1 MQHGLQRI
9 NNHLIFLS
17 GNETIDYETF
27 LSFVEEKA
35 NESLPNDELR
45 EALRVFDR
53 DDNGYIS
60 ADELR
65 RMMMTSGEC
74 LTEEEVDEMMKM
86 ADKEGNGRVNYDGNK
101 QQKSNSHTQFVIY
114 IHTLPNVFFIKRD
127 PQDIETGPVFPL
139 YGTCNPVPRNHLP
152 LVVADESNTKLAR
165 WDTNGCLIFWR
176 MS

>member
-1 MQHGLQRI
+1 M
-9 NNHLIFLS
+9 
-17 GNETIDYETF
+17 
-27 LSFVEEKA
+27 EEKA

-65 RMMMTSGEC
+65 RMMITSGEC

-101 QQKSNSHTQFVIY
+101 QRKSNSHIQFVIY
-114 IHTLPNVFFIKRD
+114 IHTLPNGFF
-127 PQDIETGPVFPL
+127 L
-139 YGTCNPVPRNHLP
+139 
-152 LVVADESNTKLAR
+152 
-165 WDTNGCLIFWR
+165 
-176 MS
+176 

>member
-1 MQHGLQRI
+1 MTEPV
-9 NNHLIFLS
+9 NHRALEFKEAFLMVDKTDTGIIPKS
-17 GNETIDYETF
+17 ELGKIVRALGYNPSEAEIAKVQVTVDPEGNETIDYETF

-86 ADKEGNGRVNYDGNK
+86 ADKEGNGRVNYDE
-101 QQKSNSHTQFVIY
+101 FVGVM
-114 IHTLPNVFFIKRD
+114 LSV
-127 PQDIETGPVFPL
+127 
-139 YGTCNPVPRNHLP
+139 
-152 LVVADESNTKLAR
+152 
-165 WDTNGCLIFWR
+165 
-176 MS
+176 

>member
-1 MQHGLQRI
+1 MTEPV
-9 NNHLIFLS
+9 NHRALEFKEAFLMVDKTDTGIIPKS
-17 GNETIDYETF
+17 ELGKIVRALGYNPSEAEIAKVQVIVDPEGNETIDYETF

-86 ADKEGNGRVNYDGNK
+86 ADKEGNGRVNYDE
-101 QQKSNSHTQFVIY
+101 FVGVM
-114 IHTLPNVFFIKRD
+114 LSV
-127 PQDIETGPVFPL
+127 
-139 YGTCNPVPRNHLP
+139 
-152 LVVADESNTKLAR
+152 
-165 WDTNGCLIFWR
+165 
-176 MS
+176 

>member
-101 QQKSNSHTQFVIY
+101 QQKSNSHTQFAIY
-114 IHTLPNVFFIKRD
+114 IHTLPNGFFYKERT
-127 PQDIETGPVFPL
+127 PGYRNRTCFPAVWYL
-139 YGTCNPVPRNHLP
+139 
-152 LVVADESNTKLAR
+152 
-165 WDTNGCLIFWR
+165 
-176 MS
+176 